1 MSKHLVVGLI
11 LLALMSVPSYAC
23 ANLLSNP
30 GFESDFANWDQW
42 NSSSAV
48 INDWGHSGL
57 KAASGWWATSGWQ
70 HVTLSNPSVPHTIGG
85 WVYDDVAGG
94 ESLRNG
100 VYALIRVEFKNASDI
115 IRGTWS
121 TGNLT
126 GGDLIDDVWNNMTAL
141 VTPSSY
147 GGDVTKATLVWEV
160 NNSGSGDGRGIFD
173 DMIVE
178 PIPEPMSLLLLGSGL
193 VGLLAF
199 RKRMIK

>member
-1 MSKHLVVGLI
+1 MSKLLVVGLI
-11 LLALMSVPSYAC
+11 LLAFMSVPSYAS

-30 GFESDFANWDQW
+30 GFESDFANWEQW
-42 NSSSAV
+42 NGWDST
-48 INDWGHSGL
+48 INEWGHTGL
-57 KAASGWWATSGWQ
+57 KSAAGWWATSGWQ
-70 HVTLSNPSVPHTIGG
+70 DVTLSNPSVAHTVGG
-85 WVYDDVAGG
+85 WMYDDVAGG

-100 VYALIRVEFKNASDI
+100 VYALIRVEFKNASDE

-126 GGDLIDDVWNNMTAL
+126 GGDLIDDAWNNMTAL

-147 GGDVTKATLVWEV
+147 GGDVTNATLAWEV

-178 PIPEPMSLLLLGSGL
+178 PIPEPTSLLLLGSGL

-199 RKRMIK
+199 GKRTIK